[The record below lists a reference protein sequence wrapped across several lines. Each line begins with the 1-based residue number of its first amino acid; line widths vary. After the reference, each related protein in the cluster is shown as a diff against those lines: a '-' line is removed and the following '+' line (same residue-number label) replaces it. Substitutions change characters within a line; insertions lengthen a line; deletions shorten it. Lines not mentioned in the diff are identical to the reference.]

1 MVNANVYHHLN
12 VAFGKG
18 KFFRRNFLEG
28 ERMPQVH
35 HVKKARK
42 SRSKHGIRK
51 GQPYWWWWRRAARSR
66 ARGVKVFSATRPRP
80 SQLCSGYAS
89 DVLAIRERLEDAL
102 ADPPTFADA
111 LEGAATDVKEIRDDL
126 EAKRDN
132 MPEQLQ
138 DAGTG
143 EVLAERMGE
152 CDDLAQALDDAA
164 DDVRRILSETDE
176 DRDGDENPAAGLR
189 SEEAVEDK
197 VRAAWEGVIWPV

>member
-12 VAFGKG
+12 VAFSKG
-18 KFFRRNFLEG
+18 KFFRQNFLEG
-28 ERMPQVH
+28 EHMPQVH

-89 DVLAIRERLEDAL
+89 DVLAIRERLEDAV

-111 LEGAATDVKEIRDDL
+111 LDEAAVKIEAIRDELD
-126 EAKRDN
+126 ERRGN

-138 DAGTG
+138 DTGTG
-143 EVLAERMGE
+143 EVLAERVE
-152 CDDLAQALDDAA
+152 DCEQLFQALGDAA
-164 DDVRRILSETDE
+164 DEVRRILADFDE
-176 DRDGDENPAAGLR
+176 DDATTDGEIDK
-189 SEEAVEDK
+189 AVESADEQIK
-197 VRAAWEGVIWPV
+197 AAWEDVTWPV